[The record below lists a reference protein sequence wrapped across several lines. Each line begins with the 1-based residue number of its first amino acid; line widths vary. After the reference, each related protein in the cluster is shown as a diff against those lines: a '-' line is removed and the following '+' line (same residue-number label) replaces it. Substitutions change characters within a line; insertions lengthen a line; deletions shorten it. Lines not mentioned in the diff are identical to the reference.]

1 LSKPAYDPISL
12 SALSFWTR
20 TPEQRDNDF
29 RILRDGRPVSWQPP
43 AEGSLMPQPE
53 GSGFWAVVRHA
64 DIGRVSKDPATFCS
78 GSGVM
83 LDNVPDEVSEA
94 ANSFLSTDAPRHTHL
109 RRLVSA
115 AFTPRR
121 IATIEEQIRA
131 RARRVVDELIE
142 VGDCDFVTQ
151 VAKPLPIGTIFD
163 MVGLH
168 DPEACNQ
175 AVASVDGM
183 TAWSDPD
190 IRGDLQPVEVLQ
202 RSLMTLVG
210 LGLELIAERR
220 ALRGDDLISNLIDA
234 TVDGESLTDQ
244 EICAFF
250 VLLTVAGNDTTRNT
264 ASHTIKALTDFP
276 DQRALLATDFD
287 THAHT
292 ATEEFVRWATP
303 VMDFRRTATRDV
315 ALGGQHI
322 SEGDWVVMFYAS
334 GNRDEQQFPD
344 PHRFDVTRFPNHHVG
359 FGGGGPHFCMGAQ
372 LARTQLRTLFGELL
386 SKVPDIETG
395 DPEYFASNF
404 MSAVKSLPC
413 TLGKPA

>member
-1 LSKPAYDPISL
+1 MSKPPYDPVSL
-12 SALSFWTR
+12 STMSFWTK
-20 TPEQRDNDF
+20 TPEQRDKDF
-29 RILRDGRPVSWQPP
+29 RILRHQRPISWQPP

-64 DIGRVSKDPATFCS
+64 DIGRVSKDPTTFCS
-78 GSGVM
+78 GKGIM

-109 RRLVSA
+109 RRLVSS

-131 RARRVVDELIE
+131 RARQVVDELID
-142 VGDCDFVTQ
+142 VGDCDFVPQ

-168 DPEACNQ
+168 DPDACTK

-190 IRGDLQPVEVLQ
+190 IRGGLQPVELLQ
-202 RSLMTLVG
+202 QSLMTLVG

-220 ALRGDDLISNLIDA
+220 ARRDDDLISNLIDA
-234 TVDGESLTDQ
+234 TVDGERLTDQ

-276 DQRALLATDFD
+276 DQRALLVADFD
-287 THAHT
+287 IHAQT

-315 ALGGQHI
+315 ELGGQRI

-334 GNRDEQQFPD
+334 GNRDEQQFAD

-359 FGGGGPHFCMGAQ
+359 FGGGGPHFCMGTQ
-372 LARTQLRTLFGELL
+372 LARTQLRALFGELL
-386 SKVPDIETG
+386 SRVPNIETG
-395 DPEYFASNF
+395 DPEYYASNL

>member
-64 DIGRVSKDPATFCS
+64 DIGQVSKDPATFCS
-78 GSGVM
+78 GKGIM
-83 LDNVPDEVSEA
+83 LDNVPDDVSEA

-109 RRLVSA
+109 RRLVSS

-131 RARRVVDELIE
+131 RARQVVDELID
-142 VGDCDFVTQ
+142 VGDCDFVHQ

-168 DPEACNQ
+168 DSEACTK

-183 TAWSDPD
+183 TAWSDPE
-190 IRGDLQPVEVLQ
+190 IRGDLQPIELLQ
-202 RSLMTLVG
+202 KSLMTLVG

-276 DQRALLATDFD
+276 DQRALLAADFD
-287 THAHT
+287 THAQT

-372 LARTQLRTLFGELL
+372 LARTQLRALFGELL
-386 SKVPDIETG
+386 GRIPNLETSA
-395 DPEYFASNF
+395 PEYYASNF

>member
-1 LSKPAYDPISL
+1 MNKPAYDPISL
-12 SALSFWTR
+12 SAMSFWTQ

-29 RILRDGRPVSWQPP
+29 RILRHERPVSWQPP
-43 AEGSLMPQPE
+43 AEGSLMPQPD
-53 GSGFWAVVRHA
+53 GSGFWAVVCHA

-78 GSGVM
+78 GKGIM

-109 RRLVSA
+109 RRLVST

-121 IATIEEQIRA
+121 IATIEDQIRA
-131 RARRVVDELIE
+131 RSRRVVDELID
-142 VGDCDFVTQ
+142 VGDCDFVHQ

-168 DPEACNQ
+168 DPDACAQ

-190 IRGDLQPVEVLQ
+190 IRGDLQPVELLQ
-202 RSLMTLVG
+202 QSLMTLVG

-234 TVDGESLTDQ
+234 TVDGERLTDQ

-264 ASHTIKALTDFP
+264 ASHTMKALTDFP
-276 DQRALLATDFD
+276 DQRALLVADFD
-287 THAHT
+287 AHAQT

-315 ALGGQHI
+315 ELGGQRI

-386 SKVPDIETG
+386 TRVPNIETG
-395 DPEYFASNF
+395 VPEYYASNL

-413 TLGKPA
+413 TLGNPA